1 MSVAQDPRDHRLVIE
16 FAHDAL
22 ESLREFELGLVKLRN
37 GTAPPPVVD
46 HLFRIIHSVKGNAGF
61 FGGFQAVRRLAHA
74 MEEILAG
81 LRGRGGAAGPGDD
94 GLLTEGAQLLGQALR
109 ARLPGAPA
117 DPAAAVAAEAAYVD
131 RVQQHRSQPAVL
143 PEAPAA
149 ANQGATGAGLE
160 RAATI
165 KIEAAGLAAFGR
177 DVLAV
182 RDGLAELARTV
193 PGARPLH
200 ERVTGL
206 ARALAELRTVP
217 LGKVFDRLPA
227 MVGALAESLGKSVAV
242 ETAGGE
248 LPVDRAQIDLLEGAL
263 VHLLRNALDH
273 GIERQDIRARRGKP
287 AVGRLAVRAQ
297 QAGGRLL
304 LQVEDDGAG
313 IDPKRLRME
322 AVVRKLMSEAEAAAL
337 SDMDAIALIFRP
349 GFSTA
354 PATTDVSGRGV
365 GMDAVQTSVRQA
377 GGEVRIQSTPR
388 KGTTIVLDLPVD
400 LPDPPA

>member
-1 MSVAQDPRDHRLVIE
+1 MPTAQDPREQRLVVE

-22 ESLREFELGLVKLRN
+22 ESLREFELGLVKLRS
-37 GTAPPPVVD
+37 GTAAPGVVD

-81 LRGRGGAAGPGDD
+81 LRGRGGGGAPGDAD
-94 GLLTEGAQLLGQALR
+94 LLTEGAQLLGQALQ
-109 ARLPGAPA
+109 ARLSGVANDANPI
-117 DPAAAVAAEAAYVD
+117 AAEATYFD
-131 RVQQHRSQPAVL
+131 RVRQHRARPA
-143 PEAPAA
+143 APAA
-149 ANQGATGAGLE
+149 APAGESLAATDGGME

-165 KIEAAGLAAFGR
+165 KIDVAGLASFGR
-177 DVLAV
+177 EVLAV
-182 RDGLAELARTV
+182 RDGLAELASTV
-193 PGARPLH
+193 PGARPLQ
-200 ERVTGL
+200 ERVAAL
-206 ARALAELRTVP
+206 ARALIELRTVP
-217 LGKVFDRLPA
+217 LHKVFDRLPA
-227 MVGALAESLGKSVAV
+227 MVGALAETLGKSVAV

-248 LPVDRAQIDLLEGAL
+248 LPIDRALVTLLEGAL

-273 GIERQDIRARRGKP
+273 GIERQEIRARRGKP
-287 AVGRLAVRAQ
+287 AVGRLAVRAEQ
-297 QAGGRLL
+297 GPGRLL
-304 LQVEDDGAG
+304 LQVQDDGAG

-337 SDMDAIALIFRP
+337 SDAEAIALVFRP

-388 KGTTIVLDLPVD
+388 QGTTIVLDLPA
-400 LPDPPA
+400 DPP